1 MKGENVMEKTRKTTG
16 AGSFLRW
23 FLLVFVLTAFCN
35 LRGSSAKAAD
45 FMAWKD
51 LEYDK
56 KVTYATF
63 TLKEEAKVKVT
74 LQNSAANSQI
84 WLRQGDTDETKYAL
98 LQVNGTEDSWGSV
111 STTIYLSAGTYDIR
125 AKAIGYSLAYGG
137 LNGRIRVKVEAE
149 SLKATNTEPNNT
161 IE

>member
-1 MKGENVMEKTRKTTG
+1 MKGENLMEKTRKTTG

-35 LRGSSAKAAD
+35 LWGSSAKAAD

-63 TLKEEAKVKVT
+63 TLKEKAKVTIT
-74 LQNSAANSQI
+74 LQNSAASSEI
-84 WLRQGDTDETKYAL
+84 WLRQGDTDDKTYAS
-98 LQVNGTEDSWGSV
+98 LQVGGTEDSPGTK
-111 STTIYLSAGTYDIR
+111 STTLYLSAGRYDIR
-125 AKAIGYSLAYGG
+125 AKAKTFSFSQGG
-137 LNGRIRVKVEAE
+137 MKGLVSV
-149 SLKATNTEPNNT
+149 
-161 IE
+161 